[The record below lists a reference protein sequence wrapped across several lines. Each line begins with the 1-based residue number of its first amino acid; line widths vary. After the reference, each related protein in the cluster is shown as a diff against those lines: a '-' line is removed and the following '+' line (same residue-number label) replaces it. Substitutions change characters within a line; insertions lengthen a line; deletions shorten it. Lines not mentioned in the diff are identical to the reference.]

1 MHLGTTH
8 EGGVF
13 LDRKGLVHMRT
24 SVTRRRNNTMPM
36 SMPPILCFKDFP
48 KISTSSSITNIRSK
62 SNLGQR
68 HMLKAGSELTI
79 EDRESQL
86 YDEFERFKMLPDNR
100 ISKNYS
106 DGGFCSECSRET
118 ESELEP
124 KHSQNSDY
132 FKDKMLLM
140 QAQENGTV
148 LDEEELLFLADEC
161 DAFDSDVDDEP
172 TAQSGQQIH
181 KLVHPMHQSYLSNVT
196 PYEQYLSDNDIFGV
210 PSCASSAL
218 SSVYDQKTKT
228 ALVCGELELA
238 EVTRNKLHVKMND
251 SVCVEKRVNITPPNY
266 SKENFM
272 ATFTPQTQ
280 LTPEQVFWSLDLAKQ
295 KAKEYKANCHPTC
308 PTTCD
313 YSKKNREVHLHYIER
328 LKEHVGTLHEIV
340 DDVKV
345 ERPLDTS
352 LASTCHYTKHS
363 QELLE
368 YVIGTCPKDF
378 GPRVKGASAASRS
391 KPRSNT
397 KKDRTLP
404 AKSALKQVEAHSS
417 MNKSDEKHK
426 NHVDSSIS
434 YKRNGIPPKV
444 LPTKQWK
451 PTGRLLPLGKQC
463 PLVKSTALKSDCLP
477 ADPQEPV
484 APVAYNLACTN
495 QPDRNCN
502 WGSNVSNSPFSPL
515 FKCRNFG
522 KKCLF
527 GTVRFGNDHFGA
539 IMRYVDYVID
549 LEVAFRKHTC
559 FVQDLDGVDRIKGSR
574 VDDYSRFTWVKFLR
588 SKDETPIFV
597 INLLKQLQVG
607 LNKTV
612 WFVRT
617 DFGTEFVNKNLLI
630 SMKCVALLTR
640 RTFRE
645 LSAEMGLLNEESHLL
660 KLLGYVIFSKASI
673 VFFGAAAVAGQRY
686 KGAWRI
692 SGISPVCFN

>member
-148 LDEEELLFLADEC
+148 LDEEELLFLNDEC

-218 SSVYDQKTKT
+218 SSMYDQKTKT

-238 EVTRNKLHVKMND
+238 EATRNKLYVKMND
-251 SVCVEKRVNITPPNY
+251 YVCVEKR
-266 SKENFM
+266 
-272 ATFTPQTQ
+272 
-280 LTPEQVFWSLDLAKQ
+280 
-295 KAKEYKANCHPTC
+295 
-308 PTTCD
+308 
-313 YSKKNREVHLHYIER
+313 
-328 LKEHVGTLHEIV
+328 
-340 DDVKV
+340 
-345 ERPLDTS
+345 
-352 LASTCHYTKHS
+352 
-363 QELLE
+363 
-368 YVIGTCPKDF
+368 
-378 GPRVKGASAASRS
+378 
-391 KPRSNT
+391 
-397 KKDRTLP
+397 
-404 AKSALKQVEAHSS
+404 
-417 MNKSDEKHK
+417 
-426 NHVDSSIS
+426 
-434 YKRNGIPPKV
+434 GIPPKV

-451 PTGRLLPLGKQC
+451 PTGRLLPLGRQC
-463 PLVKSTALKSDCLP
+463 PLVRSTALKSDCLP

-574 VDDYSRFTWVKFLR
+574 GMNLYT
-588 SKDETPIFV
+588 IFV
-597 INLLKQLQVG
+597 EDMYVVIPFAYCLKPL
-607 LNKTV
+607 
-612 WFVRT
+612 RT
-617 DFGTEFVNKNLLI
+617 NPGYGH
-630 SMKCVALLTR
+630 S